1 MLPLRK
7 TAHGKK
13 EHALLTCSHVCHMSY
28 HMSQLRYQFTGR
40 DMPLQKLSGVAIFC
54 PYWNVGFQ
62 NITSHRATNFAKS
75 QAKIRF
81 AFHFVERK

>member
-40 DMPLQKLSGVAIFC
+40 DMPLQKLSGVAMLVSLQEC
-54 PYWNVGFQ
+54 GFSR
-62 NITSHRATNFAKS
+62 IYG
-75 QAKIRF
+75 
-81 AFHFVERK
+81 